1 MHAAARSQAPWLPLL
16 LVVLALLCFFGLN
29 FYGFF
34 AGREAATVHATLEMI
49 RQWDFT
55 LPLFEGKASLNHMP
69 LFHHLQAIS
78 FGIFDVSTFSAR
90 LPAAISGFLL
100 LLTIYGSAGG
110 ISGSPR
116 YGLAALIISGL
127 SLLVVL
133 STRMA
138 TPEIMATMLLF
149 GGTALLLANL
159 YTRERSDIR

>member
-1 MHAAARSQAPWLPLL
+1 
-16 LVVLALLCFFGLN
+16 
-29 FYGFF
+29 
-34 AGREAATVHATLEMI
+34 
-49 RQWDFT
+49 
-55 LPLFEGKASLNHMP
+55 
-69 LFHHLQAIS
+69 
-78 FGIFDVSTFSAR
+78 
-90 LPAAISGFLL
+90 

-159 YTRERSDIR
+159 YTRERSDIRLIVAGFLLGFAFIAGAGEALFIPLVVLVLA